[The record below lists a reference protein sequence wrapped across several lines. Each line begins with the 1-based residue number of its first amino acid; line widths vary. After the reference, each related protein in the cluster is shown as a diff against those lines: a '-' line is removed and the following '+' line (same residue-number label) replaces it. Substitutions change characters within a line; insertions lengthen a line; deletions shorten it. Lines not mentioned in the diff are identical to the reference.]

1 MGECATQML
10 FPIASS
16 ASADV
21 TRSMHRRTIHA
32 PKINML
38 NLTTQLTSEGREL
51 IVGDTQ
57 HLKRYRRWLV
67 SYCVL
72 LLCWTSHSLE
82 IRYVCRI
89 LPRVR
94 LVKDARRYY
103 MGRTTCNNFHFSHM
117 LIFRHVF
124 SSYSSYYSFFPVSIY
139 LFVYLFIY
147 LFFVFSFPSV

>member
-103 MGRTTCNNFHFSHM
+103 MGRTTCNNFQSHVNFSTC
-117 LIFRHVF
+117 IFLVF
-124 SSYSSYYSFFPVSIY
+124 FVLLLFFPVSIY
-139 LFVYLFIY
+139 LFVYLFIC
-147 LFFVFSFPSV
+147 LFFVFSFLSV